1 MGRLKICRW
10 RGLGWRDTIQMD
22 SVSKPMPMAGRAAR
36 IRVNSCEIA
45 IAGSGWRRV

>member
-10 RGLGWRDTIQMD
+10 RGLGWRDTIQVG
-22 SVSKPMPMAGRAAR
+22 SVNKPMPMAGRAPR
-36 IRVNSCEIA
+36 IRMNGCEIA